1 MPRRRNIE
9 GRLNEIAQ
17 SATNWLGKFGGS
29 GEIKLIKREEREARG
44 RLFWG
49 CGCWRKPDFIFVHK
63 GTEVGVFVGKK
74 MTVRTYIGGEGFVE
88 ERLFG
93 KTCYLARDGIC
104 LPFHI
109 DFPVAFRSHLLNLL
123 KVGLIDFFRSR
134 FDRNSWTIVVNGKA
148 KNINFVIS
156 VENIDKAQLEINQ
169 QLILLG
175 DIVEVFRQLTRLVAL
190 ANL

>member
-17 SATNWLGKFGGS
+17 LATNWLDKFGGS
-29 GEIKLIKREEREARG
+29 GEIKLIKREEREAR
-44 RLFWG
+44 RALFWG
-49 CGCWRKPDFIFVHK
+49 CGSWEEPDFIFVHK
-63 GTEVGVFVGKK
+63 GTEVGAFVEKK
-74 MTVRTYIGGEGFVE
+74 MTVRACIGGEGFVE

-93 KTCYLARDGIC
+93 GTCYLARDGIR

-109 DFPVAFRSHLLNLL
+109 DFPMASRSHLLNLL
-123 KVGLIDFFRSR
+123 KVGLIDSFGCR
-134 FDRNSWTIVVNGKA
+134 FDRDSQAIVVNVKA
-148 KNINFVIS
+148 KNINFAIRA
-156 VENIDKAQLEINQ
+156 ENVNKAQLEIDQ

-175 DIVEVFRQLTRLVAL
+175 DIVEVFRQLNRLVAL

>member
-17 SATNWLGKFGGS
+17 SVTNWLDKFGGS
-29 GEIKLIKREEREARG
+29 GEIKLIRREEREARG

-49 CGCWRKPDFIFVHK
+49 WGSWREPDFIFVHN
-63 GTEVGVFVGKK
+63 GTEVGAFVEKK
-74 MTVRTYIGGEGFVE
+74 MTVRAYIGGEGFVE

-93 KTCYLARDGIC
+93 ETCYLARDGIR

-109 DFPVAFRSHLLNLL
+109 DFPMAFRLHLLNLFR
-123 KVGLIDFFRSR
+123 VGLIDSFSSR
-134 FDRNSWTIVVNGKA
+134 FDRDRRAIVVNGKA
-148 KNINFVIS
+148 KDINFVIS

-175 DIVEVFRQLTRLVAL
+175 DIVEVFRQLNCLVAL